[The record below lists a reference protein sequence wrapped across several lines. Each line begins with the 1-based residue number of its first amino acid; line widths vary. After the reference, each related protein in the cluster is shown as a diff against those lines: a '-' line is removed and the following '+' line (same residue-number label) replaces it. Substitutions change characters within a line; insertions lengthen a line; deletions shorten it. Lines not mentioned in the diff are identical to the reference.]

1 MDIDEIRRTNLRA
14 IEDKMGPAI
23 YKLAGMSPAQF
34 YNLRDGAKDSKTGK
48 RRGMRK
54 ETAWKLEDAAG
65 LPRGYLD
72 VIHSN
77 QIGGLHPNNQ
87 ATFTPPHKTRLSV
100 TEVVHGFT
108 QWIQQVDPG
117 QRKAVGESLKQLAI
131 DPSSAA
137 GCIAILKALAVLEET
152 KTGT

>member
-14 IEDKMGPAI
+14 IEGKLGPAF
-23 YKLAGMSPAQF
+23 YKAADMSPAQF

-72 VIHSN
+72 VPHDDQNS
-77 QIGGLHPNNQ
+77 GASPNAIAVIAPMPLRQ
-87 ATFTPPHKTRLSV
+87 TLERLAY
-100 TEVVHGFT
+100 F
-108 QWIQQVDPG
+108 
-117 QRKAVGESLKQLAI
+117 VGECPPEKREIIGSMLGMIAKYPHDTSTLEALMPLMSKQAP
-131 DPSSAA
+131 D
-137 GCIAILKALAVLEET
+137 
-152 KTGT
+152 